1 MKVKKAGCILI
12 NKETKE
18 IGLVYRIKHKDY
30 SFPKGHLEKNETL
43 KECAIRETE
52 EETSV
57 NPIIIK
63 DEPIKVLSYVDSNND
78 DVEVYYFLALENG
91 LTKRKIK
98 EKDKECLKWIKYDD
112 VEKILSYPNLIELW
126 NDVKKDVLEKINE

>member
-12 NKETKE
+12 NKKTKE

-52 EETSV
+52 EETLV
-57 NPIIIK
+57 TPLIIK
-63 DEPIKVLSYVDSNND
+63 DEPVKVLSYFDIKIIFLFI
-78 DVEVYYFLALENG
+78 YFF
-91 LTKRKIK
+91 
-98 EKDKECLKWIKYDD
+98 
-112 VEKILSYPNLIELW
+112 
-126 NDVKKDVLEKINE
+126 

>member
-12 NKETKE
+12 NKKTKE

-43 KECAIRETE
+43 KE
-52 EETSV
+52 
-57 NPIIIK
+57 
-63 DEPIKVLSYVDSNND
+63 
-78 DVEVYYFLALENG
+78 
-91 LTKRKIK
+91 
-98 EKDKECLKWIKYDD
+98 KDKECLKWINYDD

>member
-12 NKETKE
+12 NKKTKE

-57 NPIIIK
+57 TPIIIK
-63 DEPIKVLSYVDSNND
+63 DEPVKVLSYTDSNND
-78 DVEVYYFLALENG
+78 DVEVYYFLALQM
-91 LTKRKIK
+91 
-98 EKDKECLKWIKYDD
+98 
-112 VEKILSYPNLIELW
+112 V
-126 NDVKKDVLEKINE
+126 